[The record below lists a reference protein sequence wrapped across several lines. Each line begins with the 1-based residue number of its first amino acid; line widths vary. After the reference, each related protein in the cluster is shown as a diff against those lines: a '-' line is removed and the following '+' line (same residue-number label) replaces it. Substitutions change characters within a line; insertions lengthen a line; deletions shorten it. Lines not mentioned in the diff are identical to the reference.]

1 MQVELH
7 RHLDVSTR
15 LTTLHELA
23 QAQGLVAQSTSLASF
38 RDEVLIT
45 RQMTDLREV
54 LAKFSIFQRVLSTPD
69 AVERL
74 GFEAVEDC
82 HREGT
87 QWVEFRY
94 SPLFAS
100 EFSGLS
106 WKEVLEAFHRGIDRA
121 RKLYPD
127 MKVGLLCIASR
138 DFGVEGVEKTV
149 EFFLRERSGFIGFD
163 LAGNEEGNP
172 CRMFEDAFRPLRAVG
187 VPITIHSGEACGPEN
202 IWEAIELLGARRI
215 GHGISAA
222 QDPKLVAYLREKQ
235 ICLEQ
240 CPTSNWIT
248 RATDELKNHP
258 LPKLL
263 RDGVAVTI
271 NTDDPGIFNC
281 ALPGEYA
288 IARTQLGL
296 SETEL
301 QRCQLNAQKSS
312 FLSV

>member
-1 MQVELH
+1 LIQVELH

-15 LTTLHELA
+15 LLTLHELA
-23 QAQGLVAQSTSLASF
+23 CAQGLIPSSTSLESF
-38 RDEVLIT
+38 RRDVLIT
-45 RQMTDLREV
+45 QQMTDLREV
-54 LAKFSIFQRVLSTPD
+54 LAKFSIFQRVLATPE
-69 AVERL
+69 AIERI

-87 QWVEFRY
+87 QWIEYRY
-94 SPLFAS
+94 APLFAS
-100 EFSGLS
+100 EYSGLS
-106 WKEVLEAFHRGIDRA
+106 WKEVLDAFHRGISRA
-121 RKLYPD
+121 QKLYPD

-149 EFFLRERSGFIGFD
+149 EFFLKEREGFVGFD

-172 CRMFEDAFRPLRAVG
+172 CRLFTEAFRPLRAAG
-187 VPITIHSGEACGPEN
+187 VPITVHSGEACGPEN

-215 GHGISAA
+215 GHGISSIK
-222 QDPKLVAYLREKQ
+222 DPLLVKTLREKK

-263 RDGVAVTI
+263 REGVPVTI

-281 ALPGEYA
+281 ALPGEIA
-288 IARTQLGL
+288 IARKQFGL
-296 SETEL
+296 SSEEVE
-301 QRCQLNAQKSS
+301 RCMAYALESS
-312 FLSV
+312 FLN